1 MPVQGV
7 WLPIIT
13 PFVNDEFDLVSY
25 KNLIN
30 HYISKGI
37 TGIIPLGT
45 TGESPTIADDETIR
59 IIEATIEIVDKRV
72 PIYVGAGGNFTKKVV
87 EKIQKI
93 ENLEIEGILSVSP
106 YYSRP
111 SQEGIYEHFKAI
123 SESTAKKIIIYNIPY
138 RTGRNIQNRTLYK
151 LAKLQ
156 NIIAVKDSCGDIKQ
170 SMELILNK
178 PDGFSVL
185 TGEDLLFFLTLSL
198 GGDGGILA
206 SAHIVPEAM
215 IKIYNLLCVN
225 DHTAGRDEWKKIV
238 GLFPQLFVEP
248 NPRPIKYILK
258 SRNLISSDE
267 TRLPITDISDN
278 LKAVLKAFI

>member
-1 MPVQGV
+1 MPMKGV
-7 WLPIIT
+7 WLPIVT

-30 HYISKGI
+30 HYIGKGI

-45 TGESPTIADDETIR
+45 TGESPTIEDVEAIK

-72 PIYVGAGGNFTKKVV
+72 PIYVGVGGNYTKKVV
-87 EKIQKI
+87 KKIREI
-93 ENLEIEGILSVSP
+93 ENLGFEGILSVAP

-111 SQEGIYEHFKAI
+111 SPEGIYQHFKAI
-123 SESTAKKIIIYNIPY
+123 SDSTGKKIVIYNIPY
-138 RTGRNIQNRTLYK
+138 RTGRNMENQTLYK
-151 LAKLQ
+151 LAELQ
-156 NIIAVKDSCGDIKQ
+156 NIIAVKDSCGDIK

-178 PDGFSVL
+178 PADFSVL
-185 TGEDLLFFLTLSL
+185 TGEDLLYFVTLSL

-206 SAHIVPEAM
+206 SAHIDPESF
-215 IKIYNLLCVN
+215 IKIYNLFNSN
-225 DHTAGRDEWKKIV
+225 DHTGAREHWKKIV
-238 GLFPQLFVEP
+238 GLIPNLFIEP

-267 TRLPITDISDN
+267 TRLPITDISEK
-278 LKAVLKAFI
+278 LKDALRAFI